1 MTLQGAFD
9 AKRRAKVGVA
19 CGEFGA
25 VLVRDAV
32 FFIDAFSD
40 RRGAGDFRRRLE
52 RSAGILK
59 PASFHFAL
67 RQSRSPLER
76 A

>member
-1 MTLQGAFD
+1 MTLQGALD
-9 AKRRAKVGVA
+9 AKRRDKVGVA

-32 FFIDAFSD
+32 FFIDALSD
-40 RRGAGDFRRRLE
+40 RRGAGDFRRQPE

-59 PASFHFAL
+59 HTAFLFA
-67 RQSRSPLER
+67 
-76 A
+76 